1 MEEHSDQRQKESTL
15 EMHSAV
21 YTTELDDA
29 RKRAERVGELRRK
42 RFEAE
47 FEVWLAELPEEK
59 KKQITGSMSLGS
71 NAAKSIL
78 RAEYAKEVGFDL
90 QGE

>member
-1 MEEHSDQRQKESTL
+1 VKESPIFIKSY
-15 EMHSAV
+15 EMLTWLLNHTRKFPKHQRFV
-21 YTTELDDA
+21 MA
-29 RKRAERVGELRRK
+29 RRMELRRK

-47 FEVWLAELPEEK
+47 FEVWLTELPDEK
-59 KKQITGSMSLGS
+59 KKQIAGGVSLGS
-71 NAAKSIL
+71 HAARSIL